1 MAHSD
6 GRKIDE
12 AMERGRAALALWRE
26 LGMKWLGVR
35 PGHLGIRQNVDLI
48 IIIIATII
56 PIITIF
62 SDIVLFSSVHSFTHT
77 HTHFCCYVQTLGSPS
92 FHRLP

>member
-48 IIIIATII
+48 ITIATII

-77 HTHFCCYVQTLGSPS
+77 HPFLLLCSNSWISKFP
-92 FHRLP
+92 